1 LGKKMHRRVICSFQ
15 HFNAST
21 LQLSSSQHIVLTFSG
36 SNKSVFMDAKDLQEL
51 LKLISRLEFS
61 EFSMR
66 EGDFRLTVRG
76 KHYNQGQQVVLSSVP
91 APVATAAPVAPAA
104 SPIAA
109 ASTPAASTLAAPAA
123 SAAGDDGR
131 YVAIKSPIV
140 GTFYRSPGPD
150 KPVFVKVGDKV
161 NPGMVVCIVEA
172 MKLFNEIEADITGTV
187 VKALVEDGSP
197 VEYDQVLYLIDPKG

>member
-1 LGKKMHRRVICSFQ
+1 
-15 HFNAST
+15 
-21 LQLSSSQHIVLTFSG
+21 
-36 SNKSVFMDAKDLQEL
+36 MDAKDLQEL

-76 KHYNQGQQVVLSSVP
+76 KHYSQGQQVVVSSMP
-91 APVATAAPVAPAA
+91 APVAMAAPAA
-104 SPIAA
+104 PAAVPVAA
-109 ASTPAASTLAAPAA
+109 APAPAA
-123 SAAGDDGR
+123 SAPAAAPAAAAGDDSR

-161 NPGMVVCIVEA
+161 SPGMVVCIVEA

-187 VKALVEDGSP
+187 VKVLIEDGAP